1 MRADERSERRKRDRA
16 ARALER
22 FRERARE
29 RPDADEYAD
38 YYAGIAAQVSEQRLA
53 RGLSQKE
60 LGELCGTTQS
70 AIARL
75 EAGERAPRVDT
86 LLRIANALDCRLLV
100 ALEPRTRIGKEDDL
114 GGES

>member
-1 MRADERSERRKRDRA
+1 MGTGPEQRKRDRA

-22 FRERARE
+22 LRERALD
-29 RPDADEYAD
+29 RPDATEYDEHYAD
-38 YYAGIAAQVSEQRLA
+38 IAAQVAEQRLA

-60 LGELCGTTQS
+60 LAALCGTTQS

-86 LLRIANALDCRLLV
+86 LLRVANALDCRLLV
-100 ALEPRTRIGKEDDL
+100 ELRPRTNLRKERSDDDAR
-114 GGES
+114 